1 MKILV
6 AGDYYPRRRIEE
18 LLKKNDYSF
27 FDEVKSYTSTSD
39 YSIVNFEGCVAG
51 TDDTPIDKCG
61 PNLRC
66 DKKAIEALKY
76 AGFDAVTL
84 ANNHFY
90 DYGDSSVVKTLQA
103 CEEYGIDHVGGG
115 ITLND
120 AQAVLYKKIGE
131 KNLAVINICEK
142 EFSIATNKHGG
153 AAPLNLP
160 TVYRAIQAA
169 QNKADYILVLVHE
182 GIEVYPYPTPRMK
195 DVYRFFIDAGASAV
209 VNHHQHCI
217 SGYEIY
223 QGKPIFYG
231 LGNFCFDEIKAI
243 DNKSW
248 EKGYMIELV
257 FGDTIEFL
265 LHPYNQCS
273 KENPVVEFVRDR
285 REFDDSIQR
294 LNQIIADDAEI
305 QRRFGIMA
313 SKGATIANNILTP
326 YNSAFLKRLSRKKV
340 LPSFLSNFRLKQL
353 LGHVQCES
361 HRDVLIYGLNNN
373 TKQ

>member
-169 QNKADYILVLVHE
+169 QNKADYILVLVHG

-231 LGNFCFDEIKAI
+231 LGNFCFDWVTESVKWWQEGFMVALELNNEHVGFDMIPYMQFADEPKVSFDVSFDEFQSEIKQI
-243 DNKSW
+243 NNVINDDEMLENK
-248 EKGYMIELV
+248 LA
-257 FGDTIEFL
+257 
-265 LHPYNQCS
+265 
-273 KENPVVEFVRDR
+273 EFVKMGDKLAFF
-285 REFDDSIQR
+285 E
-294 LNQIIADDAEI
+294 
-305 QRRFGIMA
+305 
-313 SKGATIANNILTP
+313 P
-326 YNSAFLKRLSRKKV
+326 YNSRVTRSLFKHHL
-340 LPSFLSNFRLKQL
+340 LPSFFKHDKVKSL
-353 LGHVQCES
+353 LNMVRCES
-361 HRDVLIYGLNNN
+361 HRDVLLTALTH
-373 TKQ
+373 TK